1 MNYSDHPRST
11 LGVCAGENWTVQ
23 YINAVMQGPDWPTTA
38 IVLTWDDFGGFF
50 DHVAPPAVDEYG
62 YGPRV
67 PLLVISPYAKQGAV
81 SHTVYEF
88 GSVLQLIETRFNLAP
103 LTMRDTIANSML
115 DMFDFGQTPAPPLVR
130 PLRSCQ

>member
-1 MNYSDHPRST
+1 
-11 LGVCAGENWTVQ
+11 
-23 YINAVMQGPDWPTTA
+23 MQGPDWPTTA